1 MSTCLF
7 VGEVPDLA
15 STVDVPHD
23 TLTGRGKWRVFAGV
37 ALSRQALPTDPI
49 GTTAV
54 TFQGVQAGTE
64 IRVYLPDGTEAAGV
78 EDCTADPVLTWPVY
92 AAGSPNNSVFITLLK
107 RGYRWQRFNYHSIV
121 GSQTLPIFQIADL
134 GYSNPS

>member
-1 MSTCLF
+1 MGSCIPCSWYIGFIGGAILP
-7 VGEVPDLA
+7 VSPR
-15 STVDVPHD
+15 
-23 TLTGRGKWRVFAGV
+23 GRFTTANAEAYAVQSW
-37 ALSRQALPTDPI
+37 PTDPI
-49 GTTAV
+49 GNTTV
-54 TFQGVQAGTE
+54 TFSGVQAGTE

-78 EDCTADPVLTWPVY
+78 EECTVDPVLTWPVY
-92 AAGSPNNSVFITLLK
+92 AAGSPNNTVFITLLK

>member
-1 MSTCLF
+1 MSTCLPLMF
-7 VGEVPDLA
+7 CSYGADLERTKSMPAMPA
-15 STVDVPHD
+15 S
-23 TLTGRGKWRVFAGV
+23 
-37 ALSRQALPTDPI
+37 LSIAALPTDPI
-49 GTTAV
+49 GSATV
-54 TFQGVQAGTE
+54 TFSGVQAGTE

-92 AAGSPNNSVFITLLK
+92 AAGSPNNTVFITLLK

-134 GYSNPS
+134 GYSNPA

>member
-1 MSTCLF
+1 M
-7 VGEVPDLA
+7 A
-15 STVDVPHD
+15 SAIYQISD
-23 TLTGRGKWRVFAGV
+23 
-37 ALSRQALPTDPI
+37 ALSFIRLSVGGCYTAIPGGAVIKRRLPTDPI
-49 GTTAV
+49 GSATV

-78 EDCTADPVLTWPVY
+78 EECTADPVLTWPVY

-107 RGYRWQRFNYHSIV
+107 RGFRWQRFNYVSLV

-134 GYSNPS
+134 GYSNPA

>member
-1 MSTCLF
+1 MANAIAF
-7 VGEVPDLA
+7 DGHAALA
-15 STVDVPHD
+15 STFEWP
-23 TLTGRGKWRVFAGV
+23 TARGVFATAGLV
-37 ALSRQALPTDPI
+37 KVSRQSLPTDPI
-49 GTTAV
+49 GSATV
-54 TFQGVQAGTE
+54 TFSGVQAGTE

-107 RGYRWQRFNYHSIV
+107 RGFRWQRFNYQSIV

>member
-15 STVDVPHD
+15 STVDVPPD

-78 EDCTADPVLTWPVY
+78 EECTVDPVLTWPVY
-92 AAGSPNNSVFITLLK
+92 AAGSPNNTVAITLLK
-107 RGYRWQRFNYHSIV
+107 RGFRWQRFTFQSVV
-121 GSQTLPIFQIADL
+121 GNQTIPIFQIPDL
-134 GYSNPS
+134 GWTP